1 MSRETSANRINI
13 GDAHPA
19 RRYNYWLG
27 GKDNFAADR
36 ASADAIEKIF
46 PHIRTAAIENR
57 RFLQRAVRWLTAK
70 AGIRQFLDIGTG
82 IPSADNTHEV
92 AQRHAP
98 DARVLYV
105 DNDPIV
111 LTHARALLTS
121 HPLGRTEFIDADL
134 RHPETILDDPALKTT
149 LDLTQ
154 PVALLLVA
162 VLHFLTDHDDPY
174 TVVTNLLDRLAPG
187 SYLVLS
193 HATVELLPAETA
205 TALTDRDVPG
215 RGDFTSRT
223 YEQVERFFDGL
234 EFVPPG
240 LTVASQWRPEPAST
254 PASAQQV
261 AAYAGIARKPETTI
275 GLPPEAVLVRSCE
288 RRW

>member
-1 MSRETSANRINI
+1 MSPEPPAPNINT
-13 GDAHPA
+13 GVAHPA

-36 ASADAIEKIF
+36 ASGDAIEKIF

-57 RFLQRAVRWLTAK
+57 RFLHRAVRWLTAE

-82 IPSADNTHEV
+82 LPTADNTHEV
-92 AQRHAP
+92 VQAVAP

-121 HPLGRTEFIDADL
+121 HPHGRTDYIDADL
-134 RHPETILDDPALKTT
+134 KRPVTILDAPAFKRT

-162 VLHFLTDHDDPY
+162 VLHFLTEHDDPY
-174 TVVTNLLDRLAPG
+174 SIVETLLDRLAPG

-193 HATVELLPAETA
+193 HATAELLPPA
-205 TALTDRDVPG
+205 TAAALTSVPG

-223 YEQVERFFDGL
+223 YQQAQRFFDGL
-234 EFVPPG
+234 DLVAPG
-240 LTVASQWRPEPAST
+240 LVVASQWRPPPGST
-254 PASAQQV
+254 PTPPEQV
-261 AAYAGIARKPETTI
+261 AAYAGVARKTTVA
-275 GLPPEAVLVRSCE
+275 G
-288 RRW
+288 RRWPLDFAGSRCPP

>member
-1 MSRETSANRINI
+1 MSRETPASGINI

-19 RRYNYWLG
+19 RRYDYWLG

-46 PHIRTAAIENR
+46 PHIRTSAIENR
-57 RFLQRAVRWLTAK
+57 RFLQRAVRWLTAE
-70 AGIRQFLDIGTG
+70 AGIRQFLDVGTG

-105 DNDPIV
+105 DNDPLV

-121 HPLGRTEFIDADL
+121 HPLGRTEYIDADL

-154 PVALLLVA
+154 PIALLLVA
-162 VLHFLTDHDDPY
+162 VLHFLTEHDDPY
-174 TVVTNLLDRLAPG
+174 TVVTTLLDRLPPR

-193 HATVELLPAETA
+193 HATVELLPPDTA
-205 TALTDRDVPG
+205 AALTSGDIPG

-223 YEQVERFFDGL
+223 YEQVARFFDGL
-234 EFVPPG
+234 DLVAPG
-240 LTVASQWRPEPAST
+240 LVVASQWRPPPGST
-254 PASAQQV
+254 PPPPEQV
-261 AAYAGIARKPETTI
+261 AAYAGVARKPTVA
-275 GLPPEAVLVRSCE
+275 GPPLAT
-288 RRW
+288 